1 MNFIDPR
8 YYDLDYTIRKNGKVI
23 NKGMLDAFEDMSFSE
38 EYIARSLGITRKAL
52 YKIRKKMGWT
62 QTSRSD
68 KGKPRKNV

>member
-1 MNFIDPR
+1 LI
-8 YYDLDYTIRKNGKVI
+8 YKIRKNGKEI
-23 NKGMLDAFEDMSFSE
+23 NKGMLDSFEDMSFSE

-52 YKIRKKMGWT
+52 YKIRKKMGWP